1 MLCKGKSIFF
11 TYTSTLVKK
20 ELIIYEMSDN
30 KEFVL
35 KELPLCVDVETKAV
49 LKSLPKAHAALA
61 ELKGDSTVMS

>member
-1 MLCKGKSIFF
+1 
-11 TYTSTLVKK
+11 
-20 ELIIYEMSDN
+20 MSDN